1 MHDGSRSERRFGAP
15 TGQYAKWRCGL
26 IVGRTHVGGDLAG
39 PCGDV
44 LTRLVEP
51 VDPVQK
57 QAEGADLQCLA
68 ARLPIRQG
76 NIAIGHS
83 LALERERLAVLAS
96 GEVDLGSDTLV
107 MAFHPTVKQ
116 GLGMG
121 AMDLAR
127 LVKLRG
133 TLSQPATAADLR
145 GAARKAASIGV
156 AVAAGCRGA
165 ASACARRSVT
175 RTPASPHGR
184 CQAGRRVRGGPGRG
198 EAGRQDGRPGDVRSD
213 GAVLR
218 PTRKRRL
225 ARRNALAQ
233 WR

>member
-1 MHDGSRSERRFGAP
+1 M
-15 TGQYAKWRCGL
+15 
-26 IVGRTHVGGDLAG
+26 GGDLAG

-116 GLGMG
+116 GLGLG

-145 GAARKAASIGV
+145 GAARKAASSGV
-156 AVAAGCRGA
+156 AVAVGGLSRSGERMRQEKRDPHPCVTAREVPSRA
-165 ASACARRSVT
+165 PSSRRTRARRS
-175 RTPASPHGR
+175 RSPR
-184 CQAGRRVRGGPGRG
+184 W
-198 EAGRQDGRPGDVRSD
+198 
-213 GAVLR
+213 
-218 PTRKRRL
+218 PTRRRPV
-225 ARRNALAQ
+225 
-233 WR
+233 